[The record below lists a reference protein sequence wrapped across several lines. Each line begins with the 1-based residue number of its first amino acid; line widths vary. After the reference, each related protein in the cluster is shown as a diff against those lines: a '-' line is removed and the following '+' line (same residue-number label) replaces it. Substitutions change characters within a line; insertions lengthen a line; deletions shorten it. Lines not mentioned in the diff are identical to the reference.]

1 MCFEINIDYSV
12 EKIELSRK
20 RMEARLKF
28 RYVDRVPV
36 LYCVVP
42 RYFACISLLLAII
55 ISGGSASGKPSSL
68 CLAKDGA
75 TEYVI
80 AIDAKASA
88 PDRHAAEDLAAL
100 LKQATGA
107 EFPICTPEE
116 AGSRP
121 RLAVGTGAAKATVPG
136 LSLDGLG
143 ADGIVIK
150 AVSPHIIL
158 TGGSGAPRGT
168 LYAVYTF
175 LEDYVGF
182 RWWTRSETTIPKKSM
197 LVVRSGLNV
206 RYVPPLERRETSYV
220 EARDKDWAVRM
231 KNNAYYQLDEARGGS
246 LNYVNAIDKYKGA
259 GCHSFMFL
267 VPPGTHFAEHPEWFS
282 EIDGVRTAV
291 SQLCLTNPELLQ
303 FVIGKVKEW
312 LRTNPPAAY
321 VSVSQNDRF
330 GWCTCAKCKA
340 VDDEEGGQSGTMI
353 RFVNAVAEGIEKE
366 FPNVAVDTFAYLYTQ
381 KAPKITKPRKNV
393 VVRLCSMTCNFAK
406 PLEDKSNQ
414 AFRKDIES
422 WAKITDRLYVWDY
435 VTNLRHYLQAHPNLR
450 VLGPNIRFF
459 VKHNVKG
466 IFEQGNGQSPGG
478 EFAALRNWMITKLLW
493 NPNLD
498 DRALLKEFL
507 DGYYGPA
514 APHINRYINLIHD
527 TVARSNFYMCTTIC
541 STTPYLAP
549 EILDKSVDI
558 FEQAKAAAAG
568 QPEFLRRVEIAEMS
582 VLYSLLDKAYNRFL
596 IDGKLADE
604 KTRSRLDRF
613 AAIAQREKIT
623 QISEGG
629 AEGGRLASWTRC
641 LRQMVTMEGT
651 GQTSWTAKTAR
662 GDVAVTRLTAF
673 WKFAPDSKDAGVAG
687 KWFANGFDDAA
698 WATNRNDLACG
709 WERQGCPGYTG
720 FGWYRQKFDLPADLK
735 REHIYLYFGAVDEEA
750 WIYLNGEG
758 KTAFEHTCAST
769 KLAPNRIWNTPF
781 LFEATGR
788 LHPGESNLLAVRVY
802 SVTQMGGVWRP
813 VYVIASDAEL
823 TLKDAQEAV
832 GFNQR

>member
-1 MCFEINIDYSV
+1 MKSV
-12 EKIELSRK
+12 STL
-20 RMEARLKF
+20 
-28 RYVDRVPV
+28 V
-36 LYCVVP
+36 
-42 RYFACISLLLAII
+42 CIGLMLAIVI
-55 ISGGSASGKPSSL
+55 PGGSAFGKQSSL

-80 AIDAKASA
+80 AIAAKASA

-121 RLAVGTGAAKATVPG
+121 RLAVGPGAAKATVPC

-143 ADGIVIK
+143 ADGIVIE

-197 LVVRSGLNV
+197 LTVRSDLNM
-206 RYVPPLERRETSYV
+206 RYVPPLERREPYYC
-220 EARDKDWAVRM
+220 EAFDKDWAVRM
-231 KNNAYYQLDEARGGS
+231 KDNGYCQIDEARGGF
-246 LNYVNAIDKYKGA
+246 LGWAGR
-259 GCHSFMFL
+259 GCHTFYLSL
-267 VPPGTHFAEHPEWFS
+267 VPPEQYFEKHPEWFS
-282 EIDGVRTAV
+282 EIEGTRVAQYG
-291 SQLCLTNPELLQ
+291 QLCLTNPELTQ
-303 FVIGKVKEW
+303 FVIMRVKQ
-312 LRTNPPAAY
+312 LLKDNPKAAY
-321 VSVSQNDRF
+321 VSVTQNDWL

-353 RFVNAVAEGIEKE
+353 RFVNAVAEGIEQE
-366 FPNVAVDTFAYLYTQ
+366 YPNVAVDTFAYLYTR
-381 KAPKITKPRKNV
+381 KAPKITKPRNNV
-393 VVRLCSMTCNFAK
+393 VVRLCSIECNFAK
-406 PLEDKSNQ
+406 PLEDKSNE

-435 VTNLRHYLQAHPNLR
+435 VTDFSHYLQAHPNLR

-478 EFAALRNWMITKLLW
+478 EFAALRNWMLAKFLW

-498 DRALLKEFL
+498 DQALLKEFL

-527 TVARSNFYMCTTIC
+527 TVARSKFYMNC
-541 STTPYLAP
+541 STPSTAPYVAP
-549 EILDKSVDI
+549 DILGKSADI
-558 FEQAKAAAAG
+558 FEQAKAAVAG
-568 QPEFLRRVEIAEMS
+568 QPEYLRRVEIAEMS
-582 VLYSLLDKAYNRFL
+582 VLYSLLDKAYSRFL

-604 KTRSRLDRF
+604 KTVLNQLDRF

-629 AEGGRLASWTRC
+629 AEGGSLAAWTRC
-641 LRQMVTMEGT
+641 LRHMVTSA
-651 GQTSWTAKTAR
+651 GQTSWTAKTAK
-662 GDVAVTRLTAF
+662 GDVAVTRLAAF
-673 WKFAPDSKDAGVAG
+673 WKFAPDAKDAGVAG
-687 KWFANGFDDAA
+687 KWFANDFDDKA
-698 WATNRNDLACG
+698 WVTNRNDLACG
-709 WERQGCPGYTG
+709 WERQGYPGYTG
-720 FGWYRQKFDLPADLK
+720 LGWYRQKFDLPADLK
-735 REHIYLYFGAVDEEA
+735 GKHVYLHFEAVDEEA
-750 WIYLNGEG
+750 WVYLNSEG
-758 KTAFEHTCAST
+758 NTVCEHTCAST
-769 KLAPNRIWNTPF
+769 KLAPEQIWNTPF
-781 LFEATGR
+781 MFDATESLR
-788 LHPGESNLLAVRVY
+788 PGQSNLLTVRVNNIA
-802 SVTQMGGVWRP
+802 QMGGMWRP
-813 VYVIASDAEL
+813 VYLLASDSAL
-823 TLKDAQEAV
+823 TLQDALDAV
-832 GFNQR
+832 KQAPEK